1 MWNKRKSTDNVI
13 AVKPMPYLH
22 TVIEGALDLTC
33 ALSGHTVITDV
44 GKLASETARRQKGES
59 GKKLRSQ

>member
-44 GKLASETARRQKGES
+44 EISLGES
-59 GKKLRSQ
+59 QETEGRVRKKT